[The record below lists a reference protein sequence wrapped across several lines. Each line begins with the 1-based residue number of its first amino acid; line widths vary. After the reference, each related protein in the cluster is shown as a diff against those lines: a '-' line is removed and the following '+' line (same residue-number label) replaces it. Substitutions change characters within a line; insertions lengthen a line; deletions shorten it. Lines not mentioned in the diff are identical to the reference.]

1 MELRWWSPDFSW
13 WGLAVLLLL
22 GSGGV
27 WLSYRAMRFLVHT
40 VNRIDERYYGRRRGG
55 GEDE

>member
-13 WGLAVLLLL
+13 WNLALLLL
-22 GSGGV
+22 MGSGGV
-27 WLSYRAMRFLVHT
+27 WLSYRALRFLVGA

>member
-13 WGLAVLLLL
+13 WNLAVLLLM

-27 WLSYRAMRFLVHT
+27 WLSYRRLRFLVHA
-40 VNRIDERYYGRRRGG
+40 VNRINERYYGRRRGDD
-55 GEDE
+55 EDE